1 MKKLVLLCA
10 VLVTIGFYNSCTKD
24 KAAPPLSMECTGVG
38 SATNTYNLQ
47 IKTILDANCGYGGC
61 HDATTASSQVILD
74 SYLASKTAFQNKN
87 ALCNIKQ
94 EGGCALLMPQGQ
106 PKLADSLITY
116 IQCWS
121 ERGYP
126 Q

>member
-1 MKKLVLLCA
+1 MKKFVLLCA
-10 VLVTIGFYNSCTKD
+10 VLVMVGFYNSCTKD
-24 KAAPPLSMECTGVG
+24 KTSLPLSMVCTGVD

-47 IKTILDANCGYGGC
+47 VKAILDANCGTGGC
-61 HDATTASSQVILD
+61 HDAATASSQIILD
-74 SYLASKTAFQNKN
+74 SYPATKSAFENKKC
-87 ALCNIKQ
+87 LCAIKQ
-94 EGGCALLMPQGQ
+94 SGGCLPMPQGSN
-106 PKLADSLITY
+106 KLADSLITY